1 MFPQTRLSTGV
12 VDNYCGQVGKKCAM
26 VQKKTPTLWQ
36 AGVFSLMVEV
46 TVHGHNP
53 YLYIIKKVGNKLPL
67 VTDC

>member
-1 MFPQTRLSTGV
+1 MRLIHSLVAMRGVFPQTRLSTGV

-46 TVHGHNP
+46 TAYGFCP
-53 YLYIIKKVGNKLPL
+53 ILKF
-67 VTDC
+67 